1 MIKEAPGG
9 VQFEWDE
16 AKAESNFEK
25 HKVSF
30 EFASEVFLSE
40 QSIRFV
46 DTRFEYGETREIVIG
61 AVEGIVLIVTFTM
74 RDDRTRIISARRANR
89 DEVKKYHGNFT

>member
-1 MIKEAPGG
+1 
-9 VQFEWDE
+9 
-16 AKAESNFEK
+16 
-25 HKVSF
+25 
-30 EFASEVFLSE
+30 
-40 QSIRFV
+40 V